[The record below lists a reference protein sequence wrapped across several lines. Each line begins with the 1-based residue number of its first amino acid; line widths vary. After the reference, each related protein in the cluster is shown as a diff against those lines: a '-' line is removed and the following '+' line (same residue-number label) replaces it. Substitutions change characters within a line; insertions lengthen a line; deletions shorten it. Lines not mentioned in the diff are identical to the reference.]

1 MILSVINYQFY
12 LIFVTRHFVT
22 SQHNS
27 HDRNDC
33 IFFSQ
38 LLQAYKGNDTAST
51 RMMVLSDGEETK
63 QPWVLEALPT
73 IEQLGITVD
82 TIAYR
87 YMGGI
92 CYILLQRV
100 NFYLPAGL
108 AHHVH

>member
-1 MILSVINYQFY
+1 MILSVISYQFY
-12 LIFVTRHFVT
+12 LIFVTRYFVT

-27 HDRNDC
+27 HDINDC

-63 QPWVLEALPT
+63 QPWVSEALPT

-87 YMGGI
+87 YM
-92 CYILLQRV
+92 
-100 NFYLPAGL
+100 
-108 AHHVH
+108 